1 MIGTKHWIDS
11 GLARSVSGTALASVM
26 PGGVIGPVY
35 GSAISN
41 STKVG
46 NQVLDAAK
54 LEDLLSLLDA
64 VYDLPGD
71 NELKRAF
78 MAHKVAKRITR

>member
-1 MIGTKHWIDS
+1 MTHREYWEVS
-11 GLARSVSGTALASVM
+11 GLVGSVSSKALASVM

-41 STKVG
+41 SIKVG
-46 NQVLDAAK
+46 NQVLDEAK

-64 VYDLPGD
+64 VYDLPDD

>member
-1 MIGTKHWIDS
+1 VTHTKHF
-11 GLARSVSGTALASVM
+11 
-26 PGGVIGPVY
+26 Y

-41 STKVG
+41 SNSIRVG
-46 NQVLDAAK
+46 NQVLDEAK

-64 VYDLPGD
+64 VYDLPDD